1 MDWERGSRRGN
12 IEDRRGMRSGGGGG
26 RMIGG
31 SVGGLALG
39 LIGYFLFGINPL
51 VIMQMAEGIA
61 PPAAQEGGRAGT
73 PDDQMGRFVDA
84 ILTSTADVWNVE
96 FQKMGQRYREPAPLV
111 LYEQATGTACGTGQ
125 AAMGPFYCPPD
136 TRIYIDLD
144 FFRELGTRFNAP
156 GDFAQA
162 YVLAH
167 EVGHHVQ
174 NLLGASDRM
183 RQLQRNARSEAE
195 ANRYSVALE
204 LQADCYAG
212 VWAARAADVSGGR
225 IALEAGDLQEGL
237 RAAAAVGDDTLQRQS
252 RGRVVAD
259 SFTHG
264 SAEQRQRWLQT
275 GYSSGNSAACDT
287 FRGL

>member
-1 MDWERGSRRGN
+1 MDWRRGSRRGN
-12 IEDRRGMRSGGGGG
+12 IEDRRGMRSGGGG
-26 RMIGG
+26 IVGG
-31 SVGGLALG
+31 SLGGLALG

-61 PPAAQEGGRAGT
+61 PPPVQEAGRAGT
-73 PDDQMGRFVDA
+73 PADEMGRFVDT

-96 FQKMGQRYREPAPLV
+96 FQKMGRSYREPAPLV
-111 LYEQATGTACGTGQ
+111 LYEQATGTACGMGQ
-125 AAMGPFYCPPD
+125 SAMGPFYCPPD
-136 TRIYIDLD
+136 TRIYIDLE

-174 NLLGASDRM
+174 NLLGASDRA
-183 RQLQRNARSEAE
+183 RQLQRNARTEAE

-225 IALEAGDLQEGL
+225 VALEAGDLQEGL

-252 RGRVVAD
+252 RGRVMPD

-275 GYSSGNSAACDT
+275 GYSSGSPAACDT
-287 FRGL
+287 FRER